1 MKEDYKII
9 FEDLKNLNL
18 KSLTVKETEKIR
30 SLNINTLH
38 DLLYYFPRAYD
49 DRTNIKKIEELRG
62 DEYVVLKVQFLAVS
76 TPYIPGRLKMTKARA
91 TDGTGVIDVVWFQ
104 MPYLAKSLKTGE
116 DYILI
121 GHVKRGYN
129 FQMTNPEYKKVSNQI
144 EMEKG
149 EILPVYSTVKNF
161 AQNSL
166 RKVLKKNIISN
177 RKYFCENIP
186 DEIIKKY
193 KIMDRQTALNEIHF
207 PDDKKN
213 LEEAKRRFAIEELL
227 ILEMGILEK
236 KFIEGVSNEKKYELS
251 DNKFLV
257 KNYLKNLNFTL
268 TKAQKNVITDIYKE
282 LNSGI
287 FINRLIQG
295 DVGSGKTVVA
305 MILLLYIIENG
316 YQGVIMAPTEI
327 LATQHYLSIKDDF
340 EKLGVRVELLTGSV
354 KGKKREAMLSG
365 IKSGEISLVIG
376 THALIE
382 DNVEF
387 GKLGLVVIDEQH
399 RFGVVQRKK
408 LRDKGI
414 LSNLLVMSATP
425 IPRSLALSIYGDLD
439 ISIID
444 ELPPGRKPIKTK
456 WIGNEIDL
464 EKAYD
469 FIEKKL
475 REGRQAYFVVP
486 LIEDSEKMAVKSIEQ
501 YRYEIENRFSDYK
514 IGILHG
520 KMKNSEKD
528 EVMKSFKNKE
538 TDILLSTTVVE
549 VGINV
554 PNATIISIINAER
567 FGLSSLHQLR
577 GRVGR
582 GEYQSYCFLISKTDN
597 DTSKARLR
605 IMEKTQDG
613 FEIAEEDL
621 RLRKSGE
628 IFGTKQTGFSDLKF
642 IDIIQDVKTIKA
654 VKDMCVEYLKEK
666 KGIIDNEY
674 LKMDI
679 EDKFKENL

>member
-177 RKYFCENIP
+177 KKYFFENIP

-327 LATQHYLSIKDDF
+327 LAAQHYLSIKDDF